1 MGRGAERTK
10 ASILLDGGKPKV
22 TRAELRA
29 VLEKAGIG
37 VGDRKVDIGVVV
49 GGDGKFSR
57 YGRTEDIPLLF
68 VGVRSRKAT
77 GSKAYLAKAY
87 FDELAKVLEKVKAG
101 KYRVEKLRRLEV
113 LKNGR
118 SLGEVFTDV
127 YLQRGANSTCIRYK
141 VRARGEGVRIDEAAI
156 GDGVVV
162 STSAGSTGYYSYPDR
177 IRGDSVDPAAY
188 SKIGENQVGVC
199 HVTPTY
205 TERSGSKEHP
215 LRYTLPWGCTIEVSL
230 FRRADARLYGT
241 TDSRGG
247 VKVTMTDKITIRP
260 GKKVT
265 RLVSLREGE

>member
-1 MGRGAERTK
+1 MRARM
-10 ASILLDGGKPKV
+10 LLDGGKPKV
-22 TRAELRA
+22 TPAELRA
-29 VLEKAGIG
+29 VLRKAGIG
-37 VGDRKVDIGVVV
+37 VGERKADIGIVV

-77 GSKAYLAKAY
+77 GSKAFLASAH
-87 FDELAKVLEKVKAG
+87 FDELPRALIEVKAG
-101 KYRVEKLRRLEV
+101 NYSIEKLKRLEV
-113 LKNGR
+113 LKNGK

-141 VRARGEGVRIDEAAI
+141 VRARGERVRYDEAAI

-177 IRGDSVDPAAY
+177 IRGDFMDPAAY
-188 SKIGENQVGVC
+188 SKIGMNRVGVC
-199 HVTPTY
+199 HVAPTY
-205 TERSGSKEHP
+205 TERSGSDEHP
-215 LRYTLPWGCTIEVSL
+215 LRYTLPWECSIELSL
-230 FRRADARLYGT
+230 FRPADARLYGT

-247 VKVTMTDKITIRP
+247 VEVTMKDKIVIRP

-265 RLVSLREGE
+265 RVVSLREG